1 MKKFFSLVALILSI
15 FMIGCGSKNTP
26 SDTVNDYFGVIK
38 AGSNSD
44 FSKTFLS
51 QIIPAQSDALD
62 AETTNAILDILSKLD
77 VTVIDEQITGDTA
90 TVNLD
95 IKGVNFNTV
104 LTNFTTNFQTKIK
117 SLGMKTLNLS
127 EDELTSMGRDI
138 LIEEIKNAPI
148 ENRKCSINLTKNG
161 NDWIINQNDDSF
173 SEAILGM
180 SVTDLQNFTGT
191 DLLK

>member
-26 SDTVNDYFGVIK
+26 SDTVNDYFSVIK

-104 LTNFTTNFQTKIK
+104 LANFTTNFQTKIK
-117 SLGMKTLNLS
+117 SLGVKALNLS

-148 ENRKCSINLTKNG
+148 ENRKGSINLTKNG

-180 SVTDLQNFTGT
+180 SVTDLQNVTGT